1 MSAHGIKLK
10 PMKMAD
16 SKYVP
21 PSKRSKV
28 PDTVELSDKNFPSF
42 GSLIPSKPNN
52 LENPKENKQTLSD
65 KIKETIRLSILADEE
80 RGKDVKDLSTMTREN
95 LIAEG
100 WEILDLRSAKNISLS
115 VDPLLDSYYIEADS
129 GMEFYEYCMYKN

>member
-1 MSAHGIKLK
+1 MS
-10 PMKMAD
+10 
-16 SKYVP
+16 
-21 PSKRSKV
+21 
-28 PDTVELSDKNFPSF
+28 
-42 GSLIPSKPNN
+42 SKPNN

-115 VDPLLDSYYIEADS
+115 VYPLLDSYYIEADS